1 MDKSGLVVS
10 GREIDLVLRT
20 RSISHPE
27 TTRRDLSI
35 IALGTARLY
44 IQMAA
49 PFMKSRVDFRL
60 KIEYFYVFNLVF
72 LTWFLTWIGSIYFAF
87 FWRKT
92 VQKIKK
98 NRRI

>member
-20 RSISHPE
+20 LSISHPE

-44 IQMAA
+44 IH
-49 PFMKSRVDFRL
+49 
-60 KIEYFYVFNLVF
+60 I
-72 LTWFLTWIGSIYFAF
+72 
-87 FWRKT
+87 WRDVK
-92 VQKIKK
+92 
-98 NRRI
+98 